1 MNETVWLIC
10 SCEWYQVFFSFHFG
24 RTIKEIILT
33 LMKLYQGG
41 KLHFMVSTT

>member
-1 MNETVWLIC
+1 MKQYGLYALVSGTRF
-10 SCEWYQVFFSFHFG
+10 FFSFHFG
-24 RTIKEIILT
+24 RTIKEVILT